1 MGKVCVVFGCV
12 PRMDGLQEA
21 GIYPGK
27 NMSRSAGTCTD
38 RSARSRCV
46 FLGTQ
51 APPSRSASSLAGAA
65 RASKERVNLKS
76 SGDEDVMGRGTGGG
90 DGRRTRITRSP
101 NWDNIPRKSDMRQT
115 RSGRDK

>member
-1 MGKVCVVFGCV
+1 MMGIVRAVCVVFGCV

-51 APPSRSASSLAGAA
+51 APPSRSG
-65 RASKERVNLKS
+65 LKS
-76 SGDEDVMGRGTGGG
+76 CW
-90 DGRRTRITRSP
+90 RRTRV
-101 NWDNIPRKSDMRQT
+101 
-115 RSGRDK
+115 

>member
-1 MGKVCVVFGCV
+1 
-12 PRMDGLQEA
+12 MDELQEA

-51 APPSRSASSLAGAA
+51 APPSRSASGLAGAA

-76 SGDEDVMGRGTGGG
+76 SGDEDVMGRGGK
-90 DGRRTRITRSP
+90 GRWEK
-101 NWDNIPRKSDMRQT
+101 NQNHQIPRQVGIRKNRHEANKV
-115 RSGRDK
+115 RFESGIFDK